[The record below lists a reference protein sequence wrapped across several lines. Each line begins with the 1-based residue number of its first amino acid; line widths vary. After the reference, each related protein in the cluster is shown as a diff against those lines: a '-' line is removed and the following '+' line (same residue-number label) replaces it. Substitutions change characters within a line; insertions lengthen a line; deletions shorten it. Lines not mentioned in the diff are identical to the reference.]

1 MASLLPSDVTRLI
14 DKLFTWVSA
23 DRQVWLSPQSP
34 PGLEGR
40 ERAQYRWIVAECS
53 DAR

>member
-23 DRQVWLSPQSP
+23 DRQVVLNDTH
-34 PGLEGR
+34 LAE
-40 ERAQYRWIVAECS
+40 VAALV
-53 DAR
+53 DAL